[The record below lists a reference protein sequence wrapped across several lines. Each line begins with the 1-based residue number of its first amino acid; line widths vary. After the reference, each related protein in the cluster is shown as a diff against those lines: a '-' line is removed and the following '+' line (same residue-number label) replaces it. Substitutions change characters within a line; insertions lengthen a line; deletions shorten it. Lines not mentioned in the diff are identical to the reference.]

1 MIIYFANRNMEIQGS
16 ASTGLPGGFTIV
28 EDTKTEE
35 IETGVAVFECRVKF
49 DAENRLQLEAMCE
62 AGNYLLRSDGDLNEF
77 YTIIEVEVDTK
88 EQTVYLY
95 AEDAGMDLLNEVC
108 PAYEATANHDVA
120 WYIKRYTADSG
131 FEIGINEVPDLVK
144 KLKFASEQTA
154 TERLTEIAE
163 GFGGFE
169 ISYSFAISGM
179 EVTHKYINIYQ
190 ERGKDVADQLRL
202 NQDIDRIT
210 TKKSVANLATALSCT
225 GGTPKGKKD
234 PITLQGYTYDDG
246 DFYVDGKLLKSRQ
259 AVAQWSRYAWEVA
272 DASDWQGHHIRQ
284 YTYNTASQATLC
296 SKAIKE
302 LKKLRQME
310 VNYEVE
316 INNLPEGIRI
326 GDRINIVDD
335 GGKLYL
341 SARILKLE
349 TSICAQKQTATL
361 GEYLLKGSGISAK
374 VEELAEK
381 FAAMAKDRTLYTWIA
396 YADDAQGNGISLDPE
411 GKPYLGTAVNQ
422 TEEAVDISAPSV
434 FAWSKVQGP
443 KGETGETGAQGAQGE
458 QGPQGEPGDTGAQGP
473 QGETGAQGPQGEKGV
488 DVIATCRY
496 YLLQASTLSPPDKP
510 TKKPPGG
517 SWSETEPSYTSG
529 STNTLYFVDLT
540 IFSDGTWSYSAASK
554 SSAYEAAKEAYNKA
568 QQVTDTVAGLTK
580 VQEGQ
585 VLIDGDKVYLS
596 AAFVKSIFA
605 QDITASGRIKSAN
618 YNGAESTPLENTEG
632 SILKM
637 DDGTFNFAGGKL
649 VYDGTNLVLDG
660 KIKGEAID
668 IEAGDATGK
677 IRLYSE
683 YVVDEETGAREYPRF
698 EIVAQGDTSESRVV
712 ATPPELNLY
721 SRSVGVNAGIGGVV
735 IGGSYDSETGN
746 YVTAIYLRGVTTIT
760 GGPAEINVGNN
771 SVEITAGQQPDDAS
785 IDPYVQIGKFGEG
798 VYLLGDIYINNVRP
812 YYTAGDTVTIERMY
826 CAGGVTG
833 SGTNLYFYIPLA
845 KPLIGVSAV
854 TISNPTKAIITARKV
869 EGGYIAQDAT
879 VSALGTPSC
888 VPYENGVTIAI
899 KASSAYNTK
908 NNTPVT
914 VTPENLV
921 LKFT

>member
-1 MIIYFANRNMEIQGS
+1 MIIYFANRSMEIQGS

-49 DAENRLQLEAMCE
+49 DEENRLQLEAMCE

-169 ISYSFAISGM
+169 ISYSFAIHGM

-284 YTYNTASQATLC
+284 YTYDTTSQATLC
-296 SKAIKE
+296 SKAVKK

-335 GGKLYL
+335 GGALYL

-349 TSICAQKQTATL
+349 TSICDQKQTATL

-381 FAAMAKDRTLYTWIA
+381 FAAMADRTLYTWIA

-422 TEEAVDISAPSV
+422 TEEAVNISDPSV

-443 KGETGETGAQGAQGE
+443 KGENGETGAQGAQGE
-458 QGPQGEPGDTGAQGP
+458 QGPPGEPGDTGAQGP

-488 DVIATCRY
+488 DVTVTCRY
-496 YLLQASTLSPPDKP
+496 YLLQASNLSAPSKP
-510 TKKPPGG
+510 TRNPPGG

-529 STNTLYFVDLT
+529 STNTLYFTDLT
-540 IFSDGTWSYSAASK
+540 VFSDGTWAYSAVSK
-554 SSAYEAAKEAYNKA
+554 SSAYEAAKAAYNKA
-568 QQVTDTVAGLTK
+568 TTADTKATAADEKAQAAGTTAQAVQEVLNGLTVVDANGVTKVNGGRIDTDTL
-580 VQEGQ
+580 
-585 VLIDGDKVYLS
+585 
-596 AAFVKSIFA
+596 FA
-605 QDITASGRIKSAN
+605 QDITATGTITGAQLIGAILSGNAIDIQAVIDATSIGLKTELVDNSYCLVLSAAGGTTKSSITLSRGSLKLVGQSLLELSTDELYINAN
-618 YNGAESTPLENTEG
+618 TITDGNYSNGNYSSFSG
-632 SILKM
+632 SVVS
-637 DDGTFNFAGGKL
+637 DGTLTVTKKFGVCYLNGGITL
-649 VYDGTNLVLDG
+649 TAAASGWVTLLDSNAVPAPQN
-660 KIKGEAID
+660 GEAI
-668 IEAGDATGK
+668 IMTLPSWKAPTTNPA
-677 IRLYSE
+677 RLRIPADGGLQITRGS
-683 YVVDEETGAREYPRF
+683 ANAFWINLAYP
-698 EIVAQGDTSESRVV
+698 
-712 ATPPELNLY
+712 
-721 SRSVGVNAGIGGVV
+721 
-735 IGGSYDSETGN
+735 
-746 YVTAIYLRGVTTIT
+746 
-760 GGPAEINVGNN
+760 IN
-771 SVEITAGQQPDDAS
+771 
-785 IDPYVQIGKFGEG
+785 
-798 VYLLGDIYINNVRP
+798 
-812 YYTAGDTVTIERMY
+812 
-826 CAGGVTG
+826 
-833 SGTNLYFYIPLA
+833 
-845 KPLIGVSAV
+845 
-854 TISNPTKAIITARKV
+854 
-869 EGGYIAQDAT
+869 
-879 VSALGTPSC
+879 
-888 VPYENGVTIAI
+888 
-899 KASSAYNTK
+899 
-908 NNTPVT
+908 
-914 VTPENLV
+914 
-921 LKFT
+921 

>member
-1 MIIYFANRNMEIQGS
+1 MIIYFANRSMEIQGS

-49 DAENRLQLEAMCE
+49 NSENRLRLEAMCE
-62 AGNYLLRSDGDLNEF
+62 AGNYLLRSDGDVNEF

-108 PAYEATANHDVA
+108 PAYEATDNHDVA
-120 WYIKRYTADSG
+120 WYIRRYTADSG

-154 TERLTEIAE
+154 TERLAEIAE

-169 ISYSFAISGM
+169 ISYSFAIHGM

-190 ERGKDVADQLRL
+190 ERGEDVADQLRL
-202 NQDIDRIT
+202 NQDINRIT

-234 PITLQGYTYDDG
+234 PITLQGYSYDDG

-259 AVAQWSRYAWEVA
+259 AVAQWSRYAWEVT

-284 YTYNTASQATLC
+284 YTYDTTSQATLC

-335 GGKLYL
+335 GGALYL

-349 TSICAQKQTATL
+349 TSICDQKQTATL

-381 FAAMAKDRTLYTWIA
+381 FAAMADRTLYTWIA

-422 TEEAVDISAPSV
+422 TEEVADISDPSV

-443 KGETGETGAQGAQGE
+443 KGETG
-458 QGPQGEPGDTGAQGP
+458 D
-473 QGETGAQGPQGEKGV
+473 TGAQGPQGEKGV
-488 DVIATCRY
+488 DVTATCRY
-496 YLLQASTLSPPDKP
+496 YLLQASNLSAPSKP
-510 TKKPPGG
+510 TRNPPGG
-517 SWSETEPSYTSG
+517 SWSKTEPSYTSG

-540 IFSDGTWSYSAASK
+540 VYSDGTWAYSSVSK

-568 QQVTDTVAGLTK
+568 RQVMDTVDGLTK

-605 QDITASGRIKSAN
+605 QDITATGTITGAQLIGAILSGN
-618 YNGAESTPLENTEG
+618 
-632 SILKM
+632 
-637 DDGTFNFAGGKL
+637 
-649 VYDGTNLVLDG
+649 
-660 KIKGEAID
+660 AID
-668 IEAGDATGK
+668 IQAVIDATSIGLK
-677 IRLYSE
+677 TELVDNSYCLVLSASGGTTKGEITLSRGVLKLFGQSLLELATDELYINANTITDVNYSTNT
-683 YVVDEETGAREYPRF
+683 Y
-698 EIVAQGDTSESRVV
+698 TSFS
-712 ATPPELNLY
+712 
-721 SRSVGVNAGIGGVV
+721 GGVLSSGSV
-735 IGGSYDSETGN
+735 VVTKKLGMCCISGTVTLSKSISAWTTILSSSKVPAPQHGELVPFEASQWGTSYARPLRGKVTPDGGLQLVYGAAGN
-746 YVTAIYLRGVTTIT
+746 YV
-760 GGPAEINVGNN
+760 
-771 SVEITAGQQPDDAS
+771 
-785 IDPYVQIGKFGEG
+785 F
-798 VYLLGDIYINNVRP
+798 
-812 YYTAGDTVTIERMY
+812 
-826 CAGGVTG
+826 
-833 SGTNLYFYIPLA
+833 
-845 KPLIGVSAV
+845 
-854 TISNPTKAIITARKV
+854 
-869 EGGYIAQDAT
+869 
-879 VSALGTPSC
+879 
-888 VPYENGVTIAI
+888 TIAYPI
-899 KASSAYNTK
+899 D
-908 NNTPVT
+908 
-914 VTPENLV
+914 
-921 LKFT
+921 

>member
-1 MIIYFANRNMEIQGS
+1 MIIYFANRSMEIQGS

-35 IETGVAVFECRVKF
+35 VETGVAVFECRVKF

-108 PAYEATANHDVA
+108 PAYEATDNHDVA
-120 WYIKRYTADSG
+120 WYIRRYTADSG

-144 KLKFASEQTA
+144 KLKFASEQTV
-154 TERLTEIAE
+154 TERLAEIAE

-202 NQDIDRIT
+202 NQDINRIT
-210 TKKSVANLATALSCT
+210 TKKSVANLATALACT

-284 YTYNTASQATLC
+284 YTYDTTSQATLC

-335 GGKLYL
+335 GGALYL

-349 TSICAQKQTATL
+349 TSICDQKQTATL

-374 VEELAEK
+374 VEELAGK

-422 TEEAVDISAPSV
+422 TEEAVDISDPSV
-434 FAWSKVQGP
+434 FTWSKVQGP

-458 QGPQGEPGDTGAQGP
+458 QGPPGEPGDTGAQGP
-473 QGETGAQGPQGEKGV
+473 QGDPGAQGPQGEKGV
-488 DVIATCRY
+488 DVTATCRY
-496 YLLQASTLSPPDKP
+496 YLLQASSLDAPDQPTLN
-510 TKKPPGG
+510 PPGG

-540 IFSDGTWSYSAASK
+540 VFSDGTWAYSSVSK

-568 QQVTDTVAGLTK
+568 QQVTETVDGLTK
-580 VQEGQ
+580 IQDGQ

-596 AAFVKSIFA
+596 AAFVRSIFA
-605 QDITASGRIKSAN
+605 QDITATGTITGAQLIGAILSGN
-618 YNGAESTPLENTEG
+618 
-632 SILKM
+632 
-637 DDGTFNFAGGKL
+637 
-649 VYDGTNLVLDG
+649 
-660 KIKGEAID
+660 AID
-668 IEAGDATGK
+668 IQAVIDATSIGLK
-677 IRLYSE
+677 TEL
-683 YVVDEETGAREYPRF
+683 VDNSYCLVLSAAGGTTKSS
-698 EIVAQGDTSESRVV
+698 ITLSRGSLKLVGQSLL
-712 ATPPELNLY
+712 ELNTQELA
-721 SRSVGVNAGIGGVV
+721 VNANSIQFTVAE
-735 IGGSYDSETGN
+735 GSYC
-746 YVTAIYLRGVTTIT
+746 
-760 GGPAEINVGNN
+760 
-771 SVEITAGQQPDDAS
+771 
-785 IDPYVQIGKFGEG
+785 
-798 VYLLGDIYINNVRP
+798 P
-812 YYTAGDTVTIERMY
+812 YYKAGDTVTITRVY

-879 VSALGTPSC
+879 VRSLGTPSC
-888 VPYENGVTIAI
+888 VPYEGGVTIGI

-914 VTPENLV
+914 VTTENLV

>member
-1 MIIYFANRNMEIQGS
+1 MIIYFANRSMEIQGS

-49 DAENRLQLEAMCE
+49 DEENRLQLEAMCE
-62 AGNYLLRSDGDLNEF
+62 AGNYLLRSDGDENEF

-144 KLKFASEQTA
+144 KLKFDAEQTA

-169 ISYSFAISGM
+169 ISYSFAIHGM

-259 AVAQWSRYAWEVA
+259 AVAQWSRYAWEEA
-272 DASDWQGHHIRQ
+272 TASDWQGHHIRQ
-284 YTYNTASQATLC
+284 YTYDTTSQATLC

-335 GGKLYL
+335 GGALYL

-349 TSICAQKQTATL
+349 TSICDQEQTATL
-361 GEYLLKGSGISAK
+361 GE
-374 VEELAEK
+374 

-422 TEEAVDISAPSV
+422 TEEAVDISAPSL
-434 FAWSKVQGP
+434 FAWAKMQGP
-443 KGETGETGAQGAQGE
+443 KGETGGTGAQ
-458 QGPQGEPGDTGAQGP
+458 
-473 QGETGAQGPQGEKGV
+473 GAQGPQGEKGV
-488 DVIATCRY
+488 DVTATCRY
-496 YLLQASTLSPPDKP
+496 YLLQASNLSAPSKP
-510 TKKPPGG
+510 TRNPPGG

-540 IFSDGTWSYSAASK
+540 VFSDGTWAYSSVSK

-568 QQVTDTVAGLTK
+568 QQVTETVAGLTK
-580 VQEGQ
+580 IQDGE

-605 QDITASGRIKSAN
+605 QDITATGTIT
-618 YNGAESTPLENTEG
+618 GAQLIG
-632 SILKM
+632 AILS
-637 DDGTFNFAGGKL
+637 
-649 VYDGTNLVLDG
+649 
-660 KIKGEAID
+660 GEAIN
-668 IEAGDATGK
+668 ISAAVDATSILIKTGFDAT
-677 IRLYSE
+677 RLAPYLLLRTQSGTVRSDISLMQGVLSLMGQSELLLSTQELVVNANTITDSNYSQTS
-683 YVVDEETGAREYPRF
+683 YTSFSGNVVSDGTA
-698 EIVAQGDTSESRVV
+698 VV
-712 ATPPELNLY
+712 TKKL
-721 SRSVGVNAGIGGVV
+721 GMCFINAGITLNGPVSSWTTLLDSSKVPGPQNGQPIYATLPSWKAPTTNPARLRIPADGGLQ
-735 IGGSYDSETGN
+735 ITRGSAN
-746 YVTAIYLRGVTTIT
+746 AFW
-760 GGPAEINVGNN
+760 INL
-771 SVEITAGQQPDDAS
+771 AYP
-785 IDPYVQIGKFGEG
+785 
-798 VYLLGDIYINNVRP
+798 IN
-812 YYTAGDTVTIERMY
+812 
-826 CAGGVTG
+826 
-833 SGTNLYFYIPLA
+833 
-845 KPLIGVSAV
+845 
-854 TISNPTKAIITARKV
+854 
-869 EGGYIAQDAT
+869 
-879 VSALGTPSC
+879 
-888 VPYENGVTIAI
+888 
-899 KASSAYNTK
+899 
-908 NNTPVT
+908 
-914 VTPENLV
+914 
-921 LKFT
+921 

>member
-272 DASDWQGHHIRQ
+272 DASDWQGYHIRQ
-284 YTYNTASQATLC
+284 YTYDTTSQATLC

-335 GGKLYL
+335 GGALYL

-349 TSICAQKQTATL
+349 TSICDQKQTATL

-381 FAAMAKDRTLYTWIA
+381 FAAMADRTLYTWIA
-396 YADDAQGNGISLDPE
+396 YADDAQGNGVSLDPE

-422 TEEAVDISAPSV
+422 TEEAVDTSDPSV

-443 KGETGETGAQGAQGE
+443 KGETGETGARGAQGE
-458 QGPQGEPGDTGAQGP
+458 QGPPGEPGDTGAQGP

-488 DVIATCRY
+488 AVTVTCRY
-496 YLLQASTLSPPDKP
+496 YLLQASGLDAPDQPTLS
-510 TKKPPGG
+510 PPGG

-540 IFSDGTWSYSAASK
+540 VFSDGTWAYSSVSK

-568 QQVTDTVAGLTK
+568 QAVQEVLNGLTVVDANGVTK
-580 VQEGQ
+580 IYGGR
-585 VLIDGDKVYLS
+585 IDT
-596 AAFVKSIFA
+596 KSLFA
-605 QDITASGRIKSAN
+605 QDITATGTITGAQLIGAILSGENINIVSERVYDDTDEDGLLYQRIYTQTVIKTVQEQNGVDYLLLKQASVTDDYNDNPPVAATTPYRTNIQYGDGSYIKLTNDELFVYTPQITTNYSAKS
-618 YNGAESTPLENTEG
+618 YTSFSG
-632 SILKM
+632 SVVS
-637 DDGTFNFAGGKL
+637 DGTLTVTKKFGVCYLNGGITL
-649 VYDGTNLVLDG
+649 TAAVSGWVTLLDSNAVPAPQN
-660 KIKGEAID
+660 GEAI
-668 IEAGDATGK
+668 IMTLPSWKAPTTNPA
-677 IRLYSE
+677 RLRIPADGGLQITRGS
-683 YVVDEETGAREYPRF
+683 A
-698 EIVAQGDTSESRVV
+698 
-712 ATPPELNLY
+712 
-721 SRSVGVNAGIGGVV
+721 NAFW
-735 IGGSYDSETGN
+735 
-746 YVTAIYLRGVTTIT
+746 
-760 GGPAEINVGNN
+760 INV
-771 SVEITAGQQPDDAS
+771 AYP
-785 IDPYVQIGKFGEG
+785 
-798 VYLLGDIYINNVRP
+798 IN
-812 YYTAGDTVTIERMY
+812 
-826 CAGGVTG
+826 
-833 SGTNLYFYIPLA
+833 
-845 KPLIGVSAV
+845 
-854 TISNPTKAIITARKV
+854 
-869 EGGYIAQDAT
+869 
-879 VSALGTPSC
+879 
-888 VPYENGVTIAI
+888 
-899 KASSAYNTK
+899 
-908 NNTPVT
+908 
-914 VTPENLV
+914 
-921 LKFT
+921 

>member
-1 MIIYFANRNMEIQGS
+1 MIIYFANRSMEIQGS

-49 DAENRLQLEAMCE
+49 NPENRLRLEAMCE

-108 PAYEATANHDVA
+108 PAYEATDNHDVA

-144 KLKFASEQTA
+144 KLKFDSEQTV

-169 ISYSFAISGM
+169 ISYSFAIHGM

-225 GGTPKGKKD
+225 GGTPKGKKA

-284 YTYNTASQATLC
+284 YTYDTTSQATLC

-335 GGKLYL
+335 GGALYL

-349 TSICAQKQTATL
+349 TSICDQKQTATL

-374 VEELAEK
+374 VEELAGK

-422 TEEAVDISAPSV
+422 TEEAADISDPSV
-434 FAWSKVQGP
+434 FTWSKVQGP
-443 KGETGETGAQGAQGE
+443 KGETGETGAQGAQGAQGE

-473 QGETGAQGPQGEKGV
+473 QGEPGAQGPQGEKGV
-488 DVIATCRY
+488 DVTATCRY
-496 YLLQASTLSPPDKP
+496 YLLQASTLSAPSKP
-510 TKKPPGG
+510 TQNPPGG

-529 STNTLYFVDLT
+529 STSTLYLVDLT
-540 IFSDGTWSYSAASK
+540 VFSDGTWAYSSVSK

-568 QQVTDTVAGLTK
+568 QAAQTALNGLTK
-580 VQEGQ
+580 IQDGQ

-596 AAFVKSIFA
+596 AAFVRSIFA
-605 QDITASGRIKSAN
+605 QDITATGTITGAQLIGAILSGNAIDIQAVIDTTSIGLKTELADNSYCLVLSTAGGTTKSSITLSRGSLKLFGQSLLELATDELSISAN
-618 YNGAESTPLENTEG
+618 TIADANYSKGNYTSFSG
-632 SILKM
+632 SVVS
-637 DDGTFNFAGGKL
+637 DGTVTVTKKLGTCFVNGGITL
-649 VYDGTNLVLDG
+649 TGAVSGWVTLLSSSVVPAPQN
-660 KIKGEAID
+660 GEAI
-668 IEAGDATGK
+668 IMTLPSWKAPTTNPA
-677 IRLYSE
+677 RLRIPADGGLQITRGS
-683 YVVDEETGAREYPRF
+683 ANAFWINLAYP
-698 EIVAQGDTSESRVV
+698 
-712 ATPPELNLY
+712 
-721 SRSVGVNAGIGGVV
+721 
-735 IGGSYDSETGN
+735 
-746 YVTAIYLRGVTTIT
+746 
-760 GGPAEINVGNN
+760 
-771 SVEITAGQQPDDAS
+771 
-785 IDPYVQIGKFGEG
+785 
-798 VYLLGDIYINNVRP
+798 
-812 YYTAGDTVTIERMY
+812 
-826 CAGGVTG
+826 
-833 SGTNLYFYIPLA
+833 
-845 KPLIGVSAV
+845 
-854 TISNPTKAIITARKV
+854 
-869 EGGYIAQDAT
+869 IA
-879 VSALGTPSC
+879 
-888 VPYENGVTIAI
+888 
-899 KASSAYNTK
+899 
-908 NNTPVT
+908 
-914 VTPENLV
+914 
-921 LKFT
+921 

>member
-1 MIIYFANRNMEIQGS
+1 MIIYFTNRNMEIQGS

-259 AVAQWSRYAWEVA
+259 AVAQWSRYAWEVT

-284 YTYNTASQATLC
+284 YTYNTTSQATLC

-335 GGKLYL
+335 GGALYL

-349 TSICAQKQTATL
+349 TSICDQKQTATL

-381 FAAMAKDRTLYTWIA
+381 FAAMADRTLYTWIA

-422 TEEAVDISAPSV
+422 TEEAVNISDPSV

-458 QGPQGEPGDTGAQGP
+458 QGPPGEPGDTGAQGP
-473 QGETGAQGPQGEKGV
+473 QGEPGAQGPQGEKGV
-488 DVIATCRY
+488 DVTATCRY
-496 YLLQASTLSPPDKP
+496 YLLQASNLSAPSKP
-510 TKKPPGG
+510 TQNPPGG
-517 SWSETEPSYTSG
+517 NWDDTEPSYTSG

-540 IFSDGTWSYSAASK
+540 VYSDGTWAYSSVSK

-568 QQVTDTVAGLTK
+568 QAVQEVLNGLTVVDANGVTKVNGGRIDTDTL
-580 VQEGQ
+580 
-585 VLIDGDKVYLS
+585 
-596 AAFVKSIFA
+596 FA
-605 QDITASGRIKSAN
+605 QDITASGSITGVTLKGAKITGENIKIHATNDATSFSILTTEILGTKFLVLTTSVGTMRSLIGLAGGSLNLEGQAGIDLNTQELTIKADTITDAN
-618 YNGAESTPLENTEG
+618 YSADTYTSFSG
-632 SILKM
+632 SVVS
-637 DDGTFNFAGGKL
+637 DGTVTVTKKLGVCFVNGGITL
-649 VYDGTNLVLDG
+649 TAAASGWVTLLDSNAVPAPQN
-660 KIKGEAID
+660 GEAI
-668 IEAGDATGK
+668 IMTLPSWKAPTTNPA
-677 IRLYSE
+677 RLRIPADGGLQITRGS
-683 YVVDEETGAREYPRF
+683 ANAFWINLAYP
-698 EIVAQGDTSESRVV
+698 
-712 ATPPELNLY
+712 
-721 SRSVGVNAGIGGVV
+721 
-735 IGGSYDSETGN
+735 
-746 YVTAIYLRGVTTIT
+746 
-760 GGPAEINVGNN
+760 
-771 SVEITAGQQPDDAS
+771 
-785 IDPYVQIGKFGEG
+785 
-798 VYLLGDIYINNVRP
+798 
-812 YYTAGDTVTIERMY
+812 
-826 CAGGVTG
+826 
-833 SGTNLYFYIPLA
+833 
-845 KPLIGVSAV
+845 
-854 TISNPTKAIITARKV
+854 
-869 EGGYIAQDAT
+869 IA
-879 VSALGTPSC
+879 
-888 VPYENGVTIAI
+888 
-899 KASSAYNTK
+899 
-908 NNTPVT
+908 
-914 VTPENLV
+914 
-921 LKFT
+921 

>member
-1 MIIYFANRNMEIQGS
+1 MIIYFANRSMEIQGS

-49 DAENRLQLEAMCE
+49 NSENRLRLEAMCE
-62 AGNYLLRSDGDLNEF
+62 AGNYLLRSDGDVNEF

-108 PAYEATANHDVA
+108 PAYEATDNHDVA
-120 WYIKRYTADSG
+120 WYIRRYTADSG

-154 TERLTEIAE
+154 TERLAEIAE

-169 ISYSFAISGM
+169 ISYSFAIRGM

-202 NQDIDRIT
+202 NQDINRIT

-234 PITLQGYTYDDG
+234 PITLQGYSYDDG

-284 YTYNTASQATLC
+284 YTYDTTSQATLC

-335 GGKLYL
+335 GGALYL

-349 TSICAQKQTATL
+349 TSICDQKQTATL

-381 FAAMAKDRTLYTWIA
+381 FAAMADRTLYTWIA

-422 TEEAVDISAPSV
+422 TEEVADISDPSV
-434 FAWSKVQGP
+434 FVWSKVQGP

-458 QGPQGEPGDTGAQGP
+458 QGPPGEPGDTGAQGP
-473 QGETGAQGPQGEKGV
+473 QGEPGAQGPQGEKGV
-488 DVIATCRY
+488 DVTATCRY

-517 SWSETEPSYTSG
+517 SWSDTEPSYTSG
-529 STNTLYFVDLT
+529 SANTLYFVDLT
-540 IFSDGTWSYSAASK
+540 VFSDGTWAYSSVSK

-568 QQVTDTVAGLTK
+568 QQVTDTVDGLTLIQDGK
-580 VQEGQ
+580 V
-585 VLIDGDKVYLS
+585 VIDSGKVYVD
-596 AAFVKSIFA
+596 AAFVNSLFA
-605 QDITASGRIKSAN
+605 QDITATGTITGAQLIGAILSGN
-618 YNGAESTPLENTEG
+618 
-632 SILKM
+632 
-637 DDGTFNFAGGKL
+637 
-649 VYDGTNLVLDG
+649 
-660 KIKGEAID
+660 AID
-668 IEAGDATGK
+668 IQAVIDATSIGLKTELVDNSYCLVLSASGGTTKGEITLSRGVLKLFGQSLLELATDELYINADTITDAHYSAVTYTSFSGGVLSSGSVTVTKKLGMCCISGTVALSKSISAWTTILSGSKVPAPQHGELVPFEASQWGTTYARPLRGK
-677 IRLYSE
+677 ITPDGGLQLVY
-683 YVVDEETGAREYPRF
+683 GA
-698 EIVAQGDTSESRVV
+698 A
-712 ATPPELNLY
+712 
-721 SRSVGVNAGIGGVV
+721 
-735 IGGSYDSETGN
+735 GN
-746 YVTAIYLRGVTTIT
+746 YV
-760 GGPAEINVGNN
+760 
-771 SVEITAGQQPDDAS
+771 
-785 IDPYVQIGKFGEG
+785 F
-798 VYLLGDIYINNVRP
+798 
-812 YYTAGDTVTIERMY
+812 
-826 CAGGVTG
+826 
-833 SGTNLYFYIPLA
+833 
-845 KPLIGVSAV
+845 
-854 TISNPTKAIITARKV
+854 
-869 EGGYIAQDAT
+869 
-879 VSALGTPSC
+879 
-888 VPYENGVTIAI
+888 TIAYPI
-899 KASSAYNTK
+899 D
-908 NNTPVT
+908 
-914 VTPENLV
+914 
-921 LKFT
+921 

>member
-1 MIIYFANRNMEIQGS
+1 MIIYFANRSMDIQGS
-16 ASTGLPGGFTIV
+16 ASTGLPGGFTVV

-49 DAENRLQLEAMCE
+49 DGENRLQLEAMCE

-169 ISYSFAISGM
+169 ISYSFAIHGM

-284 YTYNTASQATLC
+284 YTYDTTSQATLC

-302 LKKLRQME
+302 LQKLRQME

-335 GGKLYL
+335 GGALYL

-349 TSICAQKQTATL
+349 TSICDQKQTATL

-381 FAAMAKDRTLYTWIA
+381 FAAMADRTLYTWIA
-396 YADDAQGNGISLDPE
+396 YADDDQGNGISLDPE

-422 TEEAVDISAPSV
+422 TEEAVDTSDPSV

-443 KGETGETGAQGAQGE
+443 KGETGETGARGAQGE
-458 QGPQGEPGDTGAQGP
+458 QGPPGEPGDTGAQGP

-488 DVIATCRY
+488 DVTATCRY
-496 YLLQASTLSPPDKP
+496 YLLQASNLDAPDQPTLN
-510 TKKPPGG
+510 PPGG

-568 QQVTDTVAGLTK
+568 QQVTDTLNELTVVDDNGVTK
-580 VQEGQ
+580 VNGGR
-585 VLIDGDKVYLS
+585 IDTGTL
-596 AAFVKSIFA
+596 FA
-605 QDITASGRIKSAN
+605 QDITATGTITGAQLIGAILSGENINIASERVYDDTDEDGLLYQRIYTQTVIKTVQEQNGVDYLLLKQASVTDDYNDNPPVAATTPYRTNIQYGDGSYIKLTNDELFVYTPQITTNYSAKS
-618 YNGAESTPLENTEG
+618 YTSFSG
-632 SILKM
+632 SVVS
-637 DDGTFNFAGGKL
+637 DGTVTVTKKLGMCFLNGGITL
-649 VYDGTNLVLDG
+649 TAAVSGWVTLLDSDAVPAPQN
-660 KIKGEAID
+660 GEAI
-668 IEAGDATGK
+668 IMTLPSWKAPTTNPA
-677 IRLYSE
+677 RLRIPADGGLQITRGS
-683 YVVDEETGAREYPRF
+683 A
-698 EIVAQGDTSESRVV
+698 
-712 ATPPELNLY
+712 
-721 SRSVGVNAGIGGVV
+721 NAFW
-735 IGGSYDSETGN
+735 
-746 YVTAIYLRGVTTIT
+746 
-760 GGPAEINVGNN
+760 INV
-771 SVEITAGQQPDDAS
+771 AYP
-785 IDPYVQIGKFGEG
+785 
-798 VYLLGDIYINNVRP
+798 IN
-812 YYTAGDTVTIERMY
+812 
-826 CAGGVTG
+826 
-833 SGTNLYFYIPLA
+833 
-845 KPLIGVSAV
+845 
-854 TISNPTKAIITARKV
+854 
-869 EGGYIAQDAT
+869 
-879 VSALGTPSC
+879 
-888 VPYENGVTIAI
+888 
-899 KASSAYNTK
+899 
-908 NNTPVT
+908 
-914 VTPENLV
+914 
-921 LKFT
+921 

>member
-1 MIIYFANRNMEIQGS
+1 MIIYFANRSMEIQGS

-49 DAENRLQLEAMCE
+49 NSENRLRLEAMCE
-62 AGNYLLRSDGDLNEF
+62 AGNYLLRSDGDVNEF
-77 YTIIEVEVDTK
+77 YAIIEVEVDTK
-88 EQTVYLY
+88 DQTVYLY

-108 PAYEATANHDVA
+108 PAYEATDNHDVA
-120 WYIKRYTADSG
+120 WYIRRYTADSG

-144 KLKFASEQTA
+144 KLKFASEQTV

-169 ISYSFAISGM
+169 ISYSFAIHGM

-234 PITLQGYTYDDG
+234 PITLQGYSYDDG

-259 AVAQWSRYAWEVA
+259 AVTQWSRYAWEVA

-284 YTYNTASQATLC
+284 YTYDTTSQATLC

-335 GGKLYL
+335 GGALYL

-349 TSICAQKQTATL
+349 TSICDQKQTATL

-374 VEELAEK
+374 VEELAGK

-396 YADDAQGNGISLDPE
+396 YADDAQGSGISLDPE

-422 TEEAVDISAPSV
+422 TEEAVDISDPSV

-458 QGPQGEPGDTGAQGP
+458 QGPPGEPGDTGAQGP
-473 QGETGAQGPQGEKGV
+473 QGEPGAQGPQGEKGV
-488 DVIATCRY
+488 DVTATCRY
-496 YLLQASTLSPPDKP
+496 YLLQASTLSAPSKP
-510 TKKPPGG
+510 TQNPPSG

-540 IFSDGTWSYSAASK
+540 VFSDGTWSYSAVSK

-568 QQVTDTVAGLTK
+568 QAAQTALNGLTK
-580 VQEGQ
+580 IQDGQ
-585 VLIDGDKVYLS
+585 VLIDSGKLYVDTE
-596 AAFVKSIFA
+596 FVNSLFA
-605 QDITASGRIKSAN
+605 KDITAIGTITGAKLIGAILSGN
-618 YNGAESTPLENTEG
+618 
-632 SILKM
+632 
-637 DDGTFNFAGGKL
+637 
-649 VYDGTNLVLDG
+649 
-660 KIKGEAID
+660 AID
-668 IEAGDATGK
+668 IQAVIDATSIGLKTELVDNSYCLVLSTAAGTTKSNITLSRGSLKLVGQSLLSLDTQELAVNANSIQFAVAEGSYCPYYKAGDKLSGK
-677 IRLYSE
+677 WK
-683 YVVDEETGAREYPRF
+683 
-698 EIVAQGDTSESRVV
+698 
-712 ATPPELNLY
+712 
-721 SRSVGVNAGIGGVV
+721 GG
-735 IGGSYDSETGN
+735 G
-746 YVTAIYLRGVTTIT
+746 YVT
-760 GGPAEINVGNN
+760 
-771 SVEITAGQQPDDAS
+771 TAKKE
-785 IDPYVQIGKFGEG
+785 VVF
-798 VYLLGDIYINNVRP
+798 
-812 YYTAGDTVTIERMY
+812 TV
-826 CAGGVTG
+826 
-833 SGTNLYFYIPLA
+833 PLA
-845 KPLIGVSAV
+845 KPIVGNPTITVAASLIIRQASKYTHGSASSTKVTPKSYEVERGIGDAICITCVMSDLTNAVNNDACAVSADL
-854 TISNPTKAIITARKV
+854 TITFS
-869 EGGYIAQDAT
+869 
-879 VSALGTPSC
+879 
-888 VPYENGVTIAI
+888 
-899 KASSAYNTK
+899 
-908 NNTPVT
+908 
-914 VTPENLV
+914 
-921 LKFT
+921 

>member
-1 MIIYFANRNMEIQGS
+1 MIIYFANRSMEIQGS

-35 IETGVAVFECRVKF
+35 VETGVAVFECRVKF

-144 KLKFASEQTA
+144 KLKFDSEQTA

-169 ISYSFAISGM
+169 ISYSFAIHGM

-210 TKKSVANLATALSCT
+210 TKKSVANLATALACT

-234 PITLQGYTYDDG
+234 PITLQGYSYDDG

-259 AVAQWSRYAWEVA
+259 AVAQWSRYAWEVT

-284 YTYNTASQATLC
+284 YTYDTTSQATLC

-335 GGKLYL
+335 GGALYL

-349 TSICAQKQTATL
+349 TSICDQKQTATL

-374 VEELAEK
+374 VEELAGK

-422 TEEAVDISAPSV
+422 TEEAVDISDSSL

-458 QGPQGEPGDTGAQGP
+458 QGPPGEPGDPGAQGP

-488 DVIATCRY
+488 DVTATCRY
-496 YLLQASTLSPPDKP
+496 YLLQASTLSPPNKP
-510 TKKPPGG
+510 TQNPPGG
-517 SWSETEPSYTSG
+517 SWSDVEPSYTGG

-540 IFSDGTWSYSAASK
+540 VFSDGTWAYSSVSK
-554 SSAYEAAKEAYNKA
+554 SSGYEAAKEAYNKA
-568 QQVTDTVAGLTK
+568 QQVTDTLNGLTVVDASGVTK
-580 VQEGQ
+580 VNGGR
-585 VLIDGDKVYLS
+585 IDT
-596 AAFVKSIFA
+596 KSLFA
-605 QDITASGRIKSAN
+605 QDITATGTITGAQLIGAILSGNAIDIQAVIDATSIGLKTELVDNSYCLVLGAAGGTTKSSITLSRGSLKLVGQSLLELSTNELYINAN
-618 YNGAESTPLENTEG
+618 TITDGNYSKGNYTSFSG
-632 SILKM
+632 SVVS
-637 DDGTFNFAGGKL
+637 DGTVTVTKKFGVCYLNGGITL
-649 VYDGTNLVLDG
+649 TGAVSGWVTLLDSNAVPAPQN
-660 KIKGEAID
+660 GEAI
-668 IEAGDATGK
+668 IMTLPSWKAPTTNPA
-677 IRLYSE
+677 RLRIPADGGLQITRGS
-683 YVVDEETGAREYPRF
+683 ANAFWINLAYP
-698 EIVAQGDTSESRVV
+698 
-712 ATPPELNLY
+712 
-721 SRSVGVNAGIGGVV
+721 IG
-735 IGGSYDSETGN
+735 
-746 YVTAIYLRGVTTIT
+746 
-760 GGPAEINVGNN
+760 
-771 SVEITAGQQPDDAS
+771 
-785 IDPYVQIGKFGEG
+785 
-798 VYLLGDIYINNVRP
+798 
-812 YYTAGDTVTIERMY
+812 
-826 CAGGVTG
+826 
-833 SGTNLYFYIPLA
+833 
-845 KPLIGVSAV
+845 
-854 TISNPTKAIITARKV
+854 
-869 EGGYIAQDAT
+869 
-879 VSALGTPSC
+879 
-888 VPYENGVTIAI
+888 
-899 KASSAYNTK
+899 
-908 NNTPVT
+908 
-914 VTPENLV
+914 
-921 LKFT
+921 

>member
-1 MIIYFANRNMEIQGS
+1 M
-16 ASTGLPGGFTIV
+16 
-28 EDTKTEE
+28 
-35 IETGVAVFECRVKF
+35 
-49 DAENRLQLEAMCE
+49 
-62 AGNYLLRSDGDLNEF
+62 
-77 YTIIEVEVDTK
+77 
-88 EQTVYLY
+88 
-95 AEDAGMDLLNEVC
+95 
-108 PAYEATANHDVA
+108 
-120 WYIKRYTADSG
+120 
-131 FEIGINEVPDLVK
+131 
-144 KLKFASEQTA
+144 
-154 TERLTEIAE
+154 
-163 GFGGFE
+163 
-169 ISYSFAISGM
+169 
-179 EVTHKYINIYQ
+179 
-190 ERGKDVADQLRL
+190 
-202 NQDIDRIT
+202 
-210 TKKSVANLATALSCT
+210 
-225 GGTPKGKKD
+225 
-234 PITLQGYTYDDG
+234 
-246 DFYVDGKLLKSRQ
+246 
-259 AVAQWSRYAWEVA
+259 
-272 DASDWQGHHIRQ
+272 
-284 YTYNTASQATLC
+284 
-296 SKAIKE
+296 
-302 LKKLRQME
+302 
-310 VNYEVE
+310 E

-335 GGKLYL
+335 GGALYL

-349 TSICAQKQTATL
+349 TSICDQKQTATL

-374 VEELAEK
+374 VEELAGK

-422 TEEAVDISAPSV
+422 TEEAVDISDPSV

-458 QGPQGEPGDTGAQGP
+458 QGPPGEPGDTGAQGP
-473 QGETGAQGPQGEKGV
+473 QGEPGAQGPQGEKGV

-540 IFSDGTWSYSAASK
+540 VFSDGTWAYSSVSK

-568 QQVTDTVAGLTK
+568 QQVTDTVDGLTK
-580 VQEGQ
+580 VQDGK

-596 AAFVKSIFA
+596 AAFVRSIFA

-721 SRSVGVNAGIGGVV
+721 SRSVGVNAGVGGVV

>member
-234 PITLQGYTYDDG
+234 PITLQGYSYDDG

-284 YTYNTASQATLC
+284 YTYDTTSQATLC

-335 GGKLYL
+335 GGALYL

-349 TSICAQKQTATL
+349 TSICDQKQTATL

-381 FAAMAKDRTLYTWIA
+381 FAAMADRTLYTWIA
-396 YADDAQGNGISLDPE
+396 YADDAQGTGISLDPE

-422 TEEAVDISAPSV
+422 TEEAVDISDPSV

-458 QGPQGEPGDTGAQGP
+458 QGPPGEPGDTGAQGP

-488 DVIATCRY
+488 DVTVTCRY
-496 YLLQASTLSPPDKP
+496 YLLQASNLSAPSKP
-510 TKKPPGG
+510 TRNPPGG

-540 IFSDGTWSYSAASK
+540 VFSDGTWSYSAASK

-568 QQVTDTVAGLTK
+568 QQVTDTLNGLTK
-580 VQEGQ
+580 IQDGE

-596 AAFVKSIFA
+596 AAFVRSIFA
-605 QDITASGRIKSAN
+605 QDITATGTITGAQLIGAILSGNAIDIQAVIDATSIGLKTELVDNSYCLVLSAAGGTTKSSITLSRGSLKLVGQSLLELSTNELYINANTITDGNYSKAN
-618 YNGAESTPLENTEG
+618 YSSFSG
-632 SILKM
+632 SVVS
-637 DDGTFNFAGGKL
+637 DGTLTVTKKFGVCYLNGGITL
-649 VYDGTNLVLDG
+649 TGAVSGWVTLLDSNAVPAPQN
-660 KIKGEAID
+660 GEAI
-668 IEAGDATGK
+668 IMTLPSWKAPTTNPA
-677 IRLYSE
+677 RLRIPADGGLQITRGS
-683 YVVDEETGAREYPRF
+683 ANAFWINLAYP
-698 EIVAQGDTSESRVV
+698 
-712 ATPPELNLY
+712 
-721 SRSVGVNAGIGGVV
+721 IG
-735 IGGSYDSETGN
+735 
-746 YVTAIYLRGVTTIT
+746 
-760 GGPAEINVGNN
+760 
-771 SVEITAGQQPDDAS
+771 
-785 IDPYVQIGKFGEG
+785 
-798 VYLLGDIYINNVRP
+798 
-812 YYTAGDTVTIERMY
+812 
-826 CAGGVTG
+826 
-833 SGTNLYFYIPLA
+833 
-845 KPLIGVSAV
+845 
-854 TISNPTKAIITARKV
+854 
-869 EGGYIAQDAT
+869 
-879 VSALGTPSC
+879 
-888 VPYENGVTIAI
+888 
-899 KASSAYNTK
+899 
-908 NNTPVT
+908 
-914 VTPENLV
+914 
-921 LKFT
+921 

>member
-1 MIIYFANRNMEIQGS
+1 MIIYFANRSMEIQGS

-49 DAENRLQLEAMCE
+49 DEENRLQLEAMCE

-169 ISYSFAISGM
+169 ISYSFAIHGM

-284 YTYNTASQATLC
+284 YTYDTTSQATLC

-302 LKKLRQME
+302 LQKLRQME

-335 GGKLYL
+335 GGALYL

-349 TSICAQKQTATL
+349 TSICDRKQTATL

-381 FAAMAKDRTLYTWIA
+381 FAAMADRTLYTWIA

-422 TEEAVDISAPSV
+422 TEEVADISDPSV

-458 QGPQGEPGDTGAQGP
+458 QGPPGEPGDTGAQGP
-473 QGETGAQGPQGEKGV
+473 QGEPGAQGPQGEKGV
-488 DVIATCRY
+488 DVTATCRY
-496 YLLQASTLSPPDKP
+496 YLLQASNLSAPSKP
-510 TKKPPGG
+510 TQNPPGG
-517 SWSETEPSYTSG
+517 NWSKTEPSYTSG

-540 IFSDGTWSYSAASK
+540 VYSDGTWVYSSVSK

-568 QQVTDTVAGLTK
+568 QQVTETLNGLTVVDANGVTK
-580 VQEGQ
+580 VNGGR
-585 VLIDGDKVYLS
+585 IDTDTL
-596 AAFVKSIFA
+596 FA
-605 QDITASGRIKSAN
+605 QDITATGTITGARLIGAILSG
-618 YNGAESTPLENTEG
+618 
-632 SILKM
+632 
-637 DDGTFNFAGGKL
+637 D
-649 VYDGTNLVLDG
+649 
-660 KIKGEAID
+660 AID
-668 IEAGDATGK
+668 IQA
-677 IRLYSE
+677 
-683 YVVDEETGAREYPRF
+683 
-698 EIVAQGDTSESRVV
+698 
-712 ATPPELNLY
+712 
-721 SRSVGVNAGIGGVV
+721 
-735 IGGSYDSETGN
+735 ETGN
-746 YVTAIYLRGVTTIT
+746 ERLRLGTSVNAETNASAISMSVKDTQSNASAEVTVNAVGVTMD
-760 GGPAEINVGNN
+760 G
-771 SVEITAGQQPDDAS
+771 
-785 IDPYVQIGKFGEG
+785 VQLD
-798 VYLLGDIYINNVRP
+798 LLG
-812 YYTAGDTVTIERMY
+812 EW
-826 CAGGVTG
+826 
-833 SGTNLYFYIPLA
+833 
-845 KPLIGVSAV
+845 
-854 TISNPTKAIITARKV
+854 
-869 EGGYIAQDAT
+869 
-879 VSALGTPSC
+879 
-888 VPYENGVTIAI
+888 IAI
-899 KASSAYNTK
+899 GDANVASETEFYGHVVLPGGIWRTK
-908 NNTPVT
+908 TTAAPSIPT
-914 VTPENLV
+914 FPAALS
-921 LKFT
+921 LPAASW

>member
-1 MIIYFANRNMEIQGS
+1 MIIYFANRSMEIQGS
-16 ASTGLPGGFTIV
+16 ASTGLPGGFTVV

-49 DAENRLQLEAMCE
+49 DSENRLQLEAMCE

-259 AVAQWSRYAWEVA
+259 AVAQWSRYAWEVT

-284 YTYNTASQATLC
+284 YTYDTTSQATLC

-335 GGKLYL
+335 GGALYL

-349 TSICAQKQTATL
+349 TSICDQKQTATL

-381 FAAMAKDRTLYTWIA
+381 FAAMADRTLYTWIA

-422 TEEAVDISAPSV
+422 TEEVADISDPSV

-458 QGPQGEPGDTGAQGP
+458 QGPPGEPGDTGAQGP
-473 QGETGAQGPQGEKGV
+473 QGEPGAQGPQGEKGV
-488 DVIATCRY
+488 DVTATCRY

-517 SWSETEPSYTSG
+517 SWSDTEPSYTSG

-540 IFSDGTWSYSAASK
+540 VFSDGTWAYSSVSK

-568 QQVTDTVAGLTK
+568 QQVTDTVDGLTLIQDGK
-580 VQEGQ
+580 V
-585 VLIDGDKVYLS
+585 VIDGGKVYVD
-596 AAFVKSIFA
+596 AAFVNSLFVYDIMA
-605 QDITASGRIKSAN
+605 QNTITGAKLAGEQINIKAATT
-618 YNGAESTPLENTEG
+618 G
-632 SILKM
+632 
-637 DDGTFNFAGGKL
+637 DFAGGGVQMVSTSKPEVDGDETILPPRFKIYVYGDTSSSLLEMRRNSIGLTSRQVAISAGMQIDIGDPDMAGTMVYLHGHVFLPGGSLADTDYDSTTYTSFSGGVLSSGSVTVTKKL
-649 VYDGTNLVLDG
+649 GMCCISGSITLSKSISDWTTILTESKVPRPEHGKLIPFNIPAWGSSYTAALRG
-660 KIKGEAID
+660 KITADG
-668 IEAGDATGK
+668 GLQ
-677 IRLYSE
+677 IRL
-683 YVVDEETGAREYPRF
+683 GAAREYVF
-698 EIVAQGDTSESRVV
+698 S
-712 ATPPELNLY
+712 L
-721 SRSVGVNAGIGGVV
+721 
-735 IGGSYDSETGN
+735 SY
-746 YVTAIYLRGVTTIT
+746 
-760 GGPAEINVGNN
+760 P
-771 SVEITAGQQPDDAS
+771 
-785 IDPYVQIGKFGEG
+785 
-798 VYLLGDIYINNVRP
+798 
-812 YYTAGDTVTIERMY
+812 IE
-826 CAGGVTG
+826 
-833 SGTNLYFYIPLA
+833 
-845 KPLIGVSAV
+845 
-854 TISNPTKAIITARKV
+854 
-869 EGGYIAQDAT
+869 
-879 VSALGTPSC
+879 
-888 VPYENGVTIAI
+888 
-899 KASSAYNTK
+899 
-908 NNTPVT
+908 
-914 VTPENLV
+914 
-921 LKFT
+921 

>member
-1 MIIYFANRNMEIQGS
+1 MIIYFANRSMEIQGS
-16 ASTGLPGGFTIV
+16 ASTGLPGGFTVV

-35 IETGVAVFECRVKF
+35 IETGVAMFECRVKF
-49 DAENRLQLEAMCE
+49 DSENRLQLEAMCE
-62 AGNYLLRSDGDLNEF
+62 AGNYLLRSDGDTNEF

-108 PAYEATANHDVA
+108 PVYEATANHDVA

-169 ISYSFAISGM
+169 ISYSFAIHGM

-202 NQDIDRIT
+202 NQDIDRII
-210 TKKSVANLATALSCT
+210 TKMSVANLATALSCT

-259 AVAQWSRYAWEVA
+259 AVAQWSRYAWEVT

-284 YTYNTASQATLC
+284 YTYDTTSQATLC

-335 GGKLYL
+335 GGALYL

-349 TSICAQKQTATL
+349 TSICDQKQTATL

-381 FAAMAKDRTLYTWIA
+381 FAAMADRTLYTWIA

-422 TEEAVDISAPSV
+422 TEEVADISDPSV

-458 QGPQGEPGDTGAQGP
+458 QGPPGEPGDTGAQGP
-473 QGETGAQGPQGEKGV
+473 QGEPGAQGPQGEKGV
-488 DVIATCRY
+488 DVTATCRY
-496 YLLQASTLSPPDKP
+496 YLLQASTLGAPSKP
-510 TKKPPGG
+510 SQNPPGG

-540 IFSDGTWSYSAASK
+540 VFSDGTWAYSSVSK

-568 QQVTDTVAGLTK
+568 QQVTETVDGLTK
-580 VQEGQ
+580 VQDGK
-585 VLIDGDKVYLS
+585 VLIDSGKLYVDTE
-596 AAFVKSIFA
+596 FVNSLFA
-605 QDITASGRIKSAN
+605 YDITAKNTITGTTL
-618 YNGAESTPLENTEG
+618 NGAKIIGKDISIKATDGATSIGIITTE
-632 SILKM
+632 ILGIKFLM
-637 DDGTFNFAGGKL
+637 LTAAAGTTKSFIGLAGGKL
-649 VYDGTNLVLDG
+649 ELTGQS
-660 KIKGEAID
+660 E
-668 IEAGDATGK
+668 IELST
-677 IRLYSE
+677 
-683 YVVDEETGAREYPRF
+683 
-698 EIVAQGDTSESRVV
+698 Q
-712 ATPPELNLY
+712 ELN
-721 SRSVGVNAGIGGVV
+721 VNADSIQFTVAE
-735 IGGSYDSETGN
+735 GSYC
-746 YVTAIYLRGVTTIT
+746 
-760 GGPAEINVGNN
+760 
-771 SVEITAGQQPDDAS
+771 
-785 IDPYVQIGKFGEG
+785 
-798 VYLLGDIYINNVRP
+798 P
-812 YYTAGDTVTIERMY
+812 YYKAGDTVTIKRVY

-879 VSALGTPSC
+879 VRSLGTPSC
-888 VPYENGVTIAI
+888 VPYEGGVTIGI

-914 VTPENLV
+914 VTLENLV